1 MSQALF
7 HRVATHYK
15 ERMSRMFQKGQYV
28 NYGKHGVCLV
38 EDITHMD
45 IPGVDKNKLYYVL
58 SKVYTKGNKIYTA
71 VDNEKVKMR
80 EILSKHEAQ
89 QLILE
94 IPNIEKLEVANDK
107 SRNEKYKNAMT
118 TCDCREWIKVIK
130 SLYSRKQEC
139 IANGKKVAVSDER
152 FFREAEDQLYGELA
166 LSLGIG
172 KEDVE
177 QFICTKVEEIQKEH

>member
-166 LSLGIG
+166 FSMKMDRSQMGDYLTERLSKL
-172 KEDVE
+172 EA
-177 QFICTKVEEIQKEH
+177 